1 MYLLS
6 TLCIVIAAALAAF
19 LWFNI
24 KPAQFY
30 LGDVGA
36 LSLGGGLAVIALMTD
51 TLVILFII
59 SLVYFWEIVSVI
71 IQITS
76 KKLRKGKKV
85 FLIAP
90 YHHHLEAKGIA
101 EETIVMRAW
110 LIGALL
116 TACGLIFFLL
126 PPL

>member
-51 TLVILFII
+51 TLVVLFII

-76 KKLRKGKKV
+76 KKLR
-85 FLIAP
+85 
-90 YHHHLEAKGIA
+90 
-101 EETIVMRAW
+101 
-110 LIGALL
+110 
-116 TACGLIFFLL
+116 
-126 PPL
+126 